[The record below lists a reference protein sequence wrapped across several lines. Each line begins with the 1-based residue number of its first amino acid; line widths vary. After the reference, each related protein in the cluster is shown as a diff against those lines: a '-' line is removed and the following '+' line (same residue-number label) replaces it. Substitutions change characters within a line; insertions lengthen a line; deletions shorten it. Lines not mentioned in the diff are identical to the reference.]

1 MTCSFGIQVEKYI
14 AILQGGLPS
23 QKGKQDREKL
33 TMKNMVLGPQ
43 ARNGFW
49 EHGAK
54 ERLRRSMGTSEDAT
68 NGGVVL
74 LRSISE
80 HVPGL
85 PGQ

>member
-1 MTCSFGIQVEKYI
+1 
-14 AILQGGLPS
+14 
-23 QKGKQDREKL
+23 
-33 TMKNMVLGPQ
+33 MKNMVLGPQ

-54 ERLRRSMGTSEDAT
+54 ERLRRSMGISEDAT
-68 NGGVVL
+68 NGGVVF